1 MEKKKLQRIIGISV
15 VVAFVIVLVPFI
27 FGKRDM
33 SHQEVTALNSP
44 EQQSSS
50 TSDNTVQAD
59 NNASDTN
66 QSNPVQTENMTADTN
81 QTAMSQSNTNTANG
95 PTPAPSNN
103 AEDNGI
109 TPIMPAPVASNQN
122 PAPVTGNPA
131 DTNTNNQPVVP
142 PLSTNDAGQNTS
154 ATNTMAPVNPP
165 TAVPAPSSAHAAP
178 VADTTAPT
186 DDSAAM
192 APAVSTE
199 ANDVAHPQAVAEQAA
214 VVTPIKEKPKHVH
227 KTLVVKKTSHVA
239 KANLADPKKPGWVVQ
254 MGSFKNKSNAHRLVE
269 QLKTSGFK
277 AFAHEVK
284 SPAGAVRTRVYIGP
298 EYKQASARKLS
309 TRIEEQTKLQGFVT
323 PYKPMAL

>member
-33 SHQEVTALNSP
+33 SHQEVAALTSP

-50 TSDNTVQAD
+50 TSDNT
-59 NNASDTN
+59 ASDTN
-66 QSNPVQTENMTADTN
+66 QSKSVQAENTAADTN
-81 QTAMSQSNTNTANG
+81 QTAMSQNNTNTANA
-95 PTPAPSNN
+95 PAQAPSNN

-109 TPIMPAPVASNQN
+109 TPIMPAPVAPNQN
-122 PAPVTGNPA
+122 AGPVAGNSA
-131 DTNTNNQPVVP
+131 DANTNNQPVVP
-142 PLSTNDAGQNTS
+142 SLPTNDAGQNTS

-165 TAVPAPSSAHAAP
+165 SATPSPSSGQAAP
-178 VADTTAPT
+178 VADTTAPAG
-186 DDSAAM
+186 DSAAL

-214 VVTPIKEKPKHVH
+214 VVTPIKDKPKHEPKHIH
-227 KTLVVKKTSHVA
+227 KTLIVKKASHVA
-239 KANLADPKKPGWVVQ
+239 KANAANPKKPAWVVQ
-254 MGSFKNKSNAHRLVE
+254 MGSFKNKSNAHRLVD

-277 AFAHEVK
+277 AFAHEVT

-298 EYKQASARKLS
+298 EFKQASAQKLS
-309 TRIEEQTKLQGFVT
+309 ARIEQQTKLQGFVV
-323 PYKPMAL
+323 PYKPIAL

>member
-33 SHQEVTALNSP
+33 SHQEVATLASP
-44 EQQSSS
+44 DQQTS
-50 TSDNTVQAD
+50 TSDNTVSAD

-66 QSNPVQTENMTADTN
+66 QSNPVQTENTTTDPN

-95 PTPAPSNN
+95 PTPTPSNN

-122 PAPVTGNPA
+122 PAPVAGNPA

-142 PLSTNDAGQNTS
+142 PLPTNDAGQNTS
-154 ATNTMAPVNPP
+154 ATNTMAPINPP
-165 TAVPAPSSAHAAP
+165 TAVPAPSSSTHAAP

-186 DDSAAM
+186 DDSTAM
-192 APAVSTE
+192 APAVATQ
-199 ANDVAHPQAVAEQAA
+199 ANDVAHPQATAEPAA
-214 VVTPIKEKPKHVH
+214 VVAPVKEKPKHVH
-227 KTLVVKKTSHVA
+227 KTLAVKKASHVA
-239 KANLADPKKPGWVVQ
+239 KANLANPKKPAWVVQ
-254 MGSFKNKSNAHRLVE
+254 MGSLKNKSNAHRLVE

-277 AFAHEVK
+277 AFAHEVT

-298 EYKQASARKLS
+298 EYKQASAKKLS
-309 TRIEEQTKLQGFVT
+309 ARIEQQTKLQGFIT
-323 PYKPMAL
+323 SL